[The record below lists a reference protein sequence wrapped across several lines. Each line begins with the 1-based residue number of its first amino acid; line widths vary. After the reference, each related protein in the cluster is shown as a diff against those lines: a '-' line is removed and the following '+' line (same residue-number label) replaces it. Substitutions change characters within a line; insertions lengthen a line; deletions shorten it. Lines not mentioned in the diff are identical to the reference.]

1 MDLSTDFNMN
11 SFSYFSYENDIF
23 AIPSGVDRKNSD
35 PSLDGDMELHPLSFL
50 DPSLV
55 EQSIPEFS
63 SAENLLPI
71 TPNSKDQDN
80 LFSFRAC
87 PSSKYRILNS
97 TDIPRAIGISAQLSG
112 MFFVAESPF
121 DNQLLS
127 ASEVLPLTCYRRN
140 LFKVTGAIHVPQDI
154 CSILGPDGD
163 RETVHNLSVSISAFE
178 SFGGKS
184 IKIISVPPKHGS
196 KFPSAPEAIPTPIKL
211 DMAGNSNQHVD
222 PFPFP
227 VRWDRLQFRTAT
239 AKNNRRSML
248 QQHYTITIK
257 VMGTFRNGS
266 KAILCE
272 ANSPPV
278 IVRGRS
284 PKSYENT
291 RSASVATKKLKMQEP
306 KRTTDELPDSVS
318 ILTAPKLEPIALF
331 INESD
336 FDTNPVETRL
346 PVSLGIEKLSSSMT
360 IESIP
365 HAPDL
370 CLAQK
375 SNTSKTGTKL
385 IDSSMYTQPKDQP
398 RHVTSEWKASPNDV
412 PTWSYEYFPL
422 AIGDWTPPVE
432 GVYVSDV
439 LLVNEN
445 WLIPFNH

>member
-23 AIPSGVDRKNSD
+23 AIPSGVDRENSG
-35 PSLDGDMELHPLSFL
+35 PSFDGDMELRPLSFP

-55 EQSIPEFS
+55 EQSIPEFL

-80 LFSFRAC
+80 VFSFRAC
-87 PSSKYRILNS
+87 SSSKYRILNS
-97 TDIPRAIGISAQLSG
+97 TDIPRAISISAQLSG

-140 LFKVTGAIHVPQDI
+140 LFKVTGTIYVPQDI

-163 RETVHNLSVSISAFE
+163 KETVHNISVSISAFE
-178 SFGGKS
+178 NFGGKS
-184 IKIISVPPKHGS
+184 IKIISVPPKHGT
-196 KFPSAPEAIPTPIKL
+196 KFPFAHETSPTPIKL
-211 DMAGNSNQHVD
+211 DMEGNTNQHAD

-227 VRWDRLQFRTAT
+227 VRWERLQFRAAT

-248 QQHYTITIK
+248 QQHYTIAIK
-257 VMGTFRNGS
+257 VMGTFRNGF

-278 IVRGRS
+278 VVRGRS

-291 RSASVATKKLKMQEP
+291 RSAISASASVATKKLKMQES
-306 KRTTDELPDSVS
+306 KRTTDKLPGSVS
-318 ILTAPKLEPIALF
+318 FPNAPTLEPITLF
-331 INESD
+331 IDESD

-346 PVSLGIEKLSSSMT
+346 PVSLGIDNPSSNMT
-360 IESIP
+360 IESMS
-365 HAPDL
+365 HAPDSFF
-370 CLAQK
+370 APK
-375 SNTSKTGTKL
+375 SNISKTDIKFT
-385 IDSSMYTQPKDQP
+385 DSSIYVQPKDQP
-398 RHVTSEWKASPNDV
+398 RHVTSQWNASPIDI

-432 GVYVSDV
+432 GVYVSNV

-445 WLIPFNH
+445 

>member
-1 MDLSTDFNMN
+1 
-11 SFSYFSYENDIF
+11 
-23 AIPSGVDRKNSD
+23 
-35 PSLDGDMELHPLSFL
+35 MELHPLSFL

-63 SAENLLPI
+63 SAENLLPK
-71 TPNSKDQDN
+71 TPNSKGQDN

-97 TDIPRAIGISAQLSG
+97 TDVPRAIGISAQLSG

-140 LFKVTGAIHVPQDI
+140 LFKVTGTIYVPQDI

-184 IKIISVPPKHGS
+184 IKIISVPLKHGT
-196 KFPSAPEAIPTPIKL
+196 KFPSAHETSPTSIKL
-211 DMAGNSNQHVD
+211 DMEGNTNQHAD

-227 VRWDRLQFRTAT
+227 VRWERLQFRTAT

-248 QQHYTITIK
+248 QQHYSIAIK

-266 KAILCE
+266 KALLCE

-278 IVRGRS
+278 VVRGRS

-291 RSASVATKKLKMQEP
+291 RSAISASASVATKKLKMQEP
-306 KRTTDELPDSVS
+306 KRTTDELPGSVN
-318 ILTAPKLEPIALF
+318 IPTAPTLGPITLF
-331 INESD
+331 IDESD
-336 FDTNPVETRL
+336 FDTNPVETQL
-346 PVSLGIEKLSSSMT
+346 PVSLGIEKLSSNMAIGSM
-360 IESIP
+360 P
-365 HAPDL
+365 HAPDSF
-370 CLAQK
+370 LAQK
-375 SNTSKTGTKL
+375 SNILKPGTKFA
-385 IDSSMYTQPKDQP
+385 DSSRYVQPKDQP
-398 RHVTSEWKASPNDV
+398 RHVTSELNASPIDG

-432 GVYVSDV
+432 GVYRPHGFHHHTVEQSQKRNRKKRYYV
-439 LLVNEN
+439 E
-445 WLIPFNH
+445 